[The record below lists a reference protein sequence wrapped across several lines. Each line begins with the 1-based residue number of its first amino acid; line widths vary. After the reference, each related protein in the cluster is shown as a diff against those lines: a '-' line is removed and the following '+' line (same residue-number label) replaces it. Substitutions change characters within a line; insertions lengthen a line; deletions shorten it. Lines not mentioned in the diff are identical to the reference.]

1 MDLRNVMIILGNC
14 FCKKKVW
21 YVFVIV
27 LFIKEKKVI
36 YFDI

>member
-21 YVFVIV
+21 NVFVIV
-27 LFIKEKKVI
+27 SLIKEKKVTHL
-36 YFDI
+36 DI